1 MTLDNVILYYA
12 VRYDTFSDEAEG
24 ALMSDDRMIVLT
36 GDKGGVGKSTLA
48 ALFTEWL
55 LARGT
60 PVRLIDADP
69 NQTSQTW
76 ADKCKAL
83 GYEVSTPDA
92 PVTIVDTA
100 GTSGS
105 SLTKYIREA
114 DIIVVPFQPH
124 VADLETVVGWFLSIN
139 PALQKRVVFVPNR
152 LTTPTLTKEQR
163 EGMQQ
168 IRDVL
173 QEQGRGRLTPGL
185 SNRPAVYPPL
195 LNGRKENF
203 FRLAADEKVKQ
214 EVEAV
219 FNDIMRA

>member
-1 MTLDNVILYYA
+1 
-12 VRYDTFSDEAEG
+12 
-24 ALMSDDRMIVLT
+24 MSNNRLIVLT

-48 ALFTEWL
+48 ALLTEWL
-55 LARGT
+55 LARGAQ
-60 PVRLIDADP
+60 VHLIDADP
-69 NQTSQTW
+69 NQTSKTW
-76 ADKCKAL
+76 ADKCEVL
-83 GYEVSTPDA
+83 GYKVSTPAA

-105 SLTKYIREA
+105 SLNKYIRQA

-139 PALQKRVVFVPNR
+139 PELQNRVVFVPNR
-152 LTTPTLTKEQR
+152 LTTPTLTREQR

-173 QEQGRGRLTPGL
+173 KEQGRGRLTPGL

-195 LNGRKENF
+195 LNGRRENF
-203 FRLAADEKVKQ
+203 FSLSQDEKVKN
-214 EVEAV
+214 EVETV
-219 FNDIMRA
+219 FNDILGT

>member
-1 MTLDNVILYYA
+1 
-12 VRYDTFSDEAEG
+12 
-24 ALMSDDRMIVLT
+24 MSNNRLIVLT

-48 ALFTEWL
+48 ALLTEWL
-55 LARGT
+55 LARGAQ
-60 PVRLIDADP
+60 VHLIDADP
-69 NQTSQTW
+69 NQTSKTW
-76 ADKCKAL
+76 ADKCEVL
-83 GYEVSTPDA
+83 GYKVSTPAA

-105 SLTKYIREA
+105 SLNKYIRQA

-139 PALQKRVVFVPNR
+139 PELQNRVVFVPNR
-152 LTTPTLTKEQR
+152 LTTPTLTREQR

-173 QEQGRGRLTPGL
+173 KEEGRGRLTPGL

-195 LNGRKENF
+195 LNGRRENF
-203 FRLAADEKVKQ
+203 FSLSQDEKVEN

-219 FNDIMRA
+219 FNDILGT